1 LAAWAALTGILLLV
15 PLSAMQVTDEVDWTV
30 FDFALVA
37 ALLLAAGAIFELAM
51 RMQGGAAYRVG
62 AGLAILATLML
73 IWITGAVGIIG
84 TEDNDANMM
93 YGAVLAVAV
102 VGAIIARFRPEGMSR
117 AMAATAGVQG
127 IIAAI
132 ALSARAGSED
142 PNWPLDIVG
151 ATGMFM
157 AMWLTSA
164 WLFWRAAQRR
174 AAGHKDGE
182 DDACGRAWRRP
193 RRRTGASARGAAKSP
208 CDYSLSLEN

>member
-37 ALLLAAGAIFELAM
+37 VLMLAAGAIFELVM
-51 RMQGGAAYRVG
+51 RMQGGVAYRAG
-62 AGLAILATLML
+62 AGVAILATLML

-84 TEDNDANMM
+84 TEDNDANLM
-93 YGAVLAVAV
+93 YGAVLGVAA
-102 VGAIIARFRPEGMSR
+102 VGAIIGRFRADGMAR
-117 AMAATAGVQG
+117 AMVATAGVQG
-127 IIAAI
+127 IIAVI
-132 ALSARAGSED
+132 ALSAGAGSED

-164 WLFWRAAQRR
+164 WLFWKAAQRPTPI
-174 AAGHKDGE
+174 DVV
-182 DDACGRAWRRP
+182 
-193 RRRTGASARGAAKSP
+193 
-208 CDYSLSLEN
+208 